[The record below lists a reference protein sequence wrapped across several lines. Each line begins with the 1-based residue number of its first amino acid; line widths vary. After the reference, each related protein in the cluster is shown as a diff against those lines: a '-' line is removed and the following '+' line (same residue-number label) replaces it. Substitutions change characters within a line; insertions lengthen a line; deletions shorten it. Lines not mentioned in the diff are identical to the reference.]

1 MLVTVGS
8 ISETSEC
15 LGRQVLNLRS
25 EFLNQC
31 SVFVLGSLCATCY
44 PEEHFWVL
52 ELFERAAVCCFNDS
66 VSQLNL
72 TIDFTEL
79 FIVQFL

>member
-15 LGRQVLNLRS
+15 LGRQVLHLRS
-25 EFLNQC
+25 EFPNH
-31 SVFVLGSLCATCY
+31 Y

-52 ELFERAAVCCFNDS
+52 ELFDGAAVCCCNDS

-79 FIVQFL
+79 FIVRFLKERPAKQQIEGKH